1 MRTSERRWRS
11 GERVSAQGPVSLSQ
25 SLERQ
30 VLALLAIRPRLP
42 FSVLV
47 GLLPGRS
54 TGDLFVALRRLRERG
69 QIVVVPSRR
78 DCDLVRV
85 EPGLH
90 EYGVGSRRADVREFE
105 S

>member
-1 MRTSERRWRS
+1 MT
-11 GERVSAQGPVSLSQ
+11 GGRVFAQGPVSLSR

-47 GLLPGRS
+47 GLLPGRP
-54 TGDLFVALRRLRERG
+54 TGDLFAALRSLRERG

-78 DCDLVRV
+78 DFDLLRV
-85 EPGLH
+85 DPDLQ
-90 EYGVGSRRADVREFE
+90 EYGVGSRPADVRELE
-105 S
+105 G

>member
-1 MRTSERRWRS
+1 MT
-11 GERVSAQGPVSLSQ
+11 GGGVYAQGPVSLSR

-47 GLLPGRS
+47 GLMPGRPR
-54 TGDLFVALRRLRERG
+54 GDLFAALRRLRERG
-69 QIVVVPSRR
+69 QIVVLPNRR

-85 EPGLH
+85 DPDLK
-90 EYGVGSRRADVREFE
+90 EYGVGSRPADGRELE
-105 S
+105 G